1 MKPSIHLLMLLFMF
15 SCAKQKEQTATDSD
29 QTSAPSPEAIS
40 FSGKPLYS
48 KPAEPAALKK
58 SDSTIATLKNK
69 GVLTEDDYVEIGKQL
84 VATARYKQAVG
95 NYTEGLAKFSN
106 SYKLLRNRGH
116 RFITLRQ
123 LEKAIT
129 DLTKAEELIR
139 TEPDVMEYGLDGKPT
154 ATVRHQ
160 IWYHIGVYHY
170 LTKNYDKSAE
180 AFEKALTTAGDL
192 KNVMGA
198 SDWLYNSYQ
207 RLGQKE
213 KAETLLKSITPD
225 ADTDRENS
233 YFRRIM
239 LYKGVI
245 TPEELIDVNMPP
257 EKMSVQEVT
266 KVYGLANTYAYRGDE
281 KKAIELYNIILKS
294 DAWPGFAYAA
304 AEKDLMDK

>member
-15 SCAKQKEQTATDSD
+15 SCAKQKEQTATDSG
-29 QTSAPSPEAIS
+29 QSSPETNS

-48 KPAEPAALKK
+48 KPAEPIALRK
-58 SDSTIATLKNK
+58 SDSTIAAIKNK
-69 GVLTEDDYVEIGKQL
+69 EELSEDDYVEIGKFL
-84 VATARYKQAVG
+84 VATARYKQAVE
-95 NYTEGLAKFSN
+95 NYTDGLAKFSK

-123 LEKAIT
+123 LENAIA

-139 TEPDVMEYGLDGKPT
+139 TEPDIMEYGLDGKAT

-160 IWYHIGVYHY
+160 IWYHLGVYHY
-170 LTKNYDKSAE
+170 LTRSYDKSAE
-180 AFEKALTTAGDL
+180 AFEKALATGGDL
-192 KNVMGA
+192 KNVVGA

-213 KAETLLKSITPD
+213 KAENLLKPIKPD

-239 LYKGVI
+239 FYKGVI

-257 EKMSVQEVT
+257 EKMSVQDVT
-266 KVYGLANTYAYRGDE
+266 KLYGLANTYAYRGQKE
-281 KKAIELYNIILKS
+281 KAIELYNIILKS